1 MNKEAML
8 SLHTGGSFIVTF
20 NDEKDYEIFK
30 KERSKYIGMIIAI
43 FVTFAF
49 SVLSFILMF
58 DYSIFIYFFIGLM
71 LLIVLEAKV
80 FDSIERRYNYYKYDL
95 IIKEIKKKKYRL
107 EYSNDRT
114 GHIKYSKNGEGH
126 SIYVFKG
133 KNAKGA
139 R

>member
-1 MNKEAML
+1 MNKEVML

-58 DYSIFIYFFIGLM
+58 DYSIFIYFFIGLI
-71 LLIVLEAKV
+71 LLFVLNTKIFYE
-80 FDSIERRYNYYKYDL
+80 IENRFNPC
-95 IIKEIKKKKYRL
+95 IIFVPCRLGPEKPDESNKELLKEIFEIPL
-107 EYSNDRT
+107 
-114 GHIKYSKNGEGH
+114 
-126 SIYVFKG
+126 
-133 KNAKGA
+133 
-139 R
+139 